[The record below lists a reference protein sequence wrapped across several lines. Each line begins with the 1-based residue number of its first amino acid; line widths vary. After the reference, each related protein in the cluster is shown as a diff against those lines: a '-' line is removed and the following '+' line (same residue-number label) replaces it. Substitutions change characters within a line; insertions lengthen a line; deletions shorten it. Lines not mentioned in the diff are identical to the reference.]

1 MESGGAVRAIVVHE
15 QGGPEK
21 LVLEEVPD
29 PTPGPGEVLVDI
41 EAAGLNFIDVYQR
54 NGLYRLDLPFIPGQE
69 GAGIVSAI
77 GPGVSGIRLGDRVG
91 WVSVLGGYAERVVL
105 PAEKTIP
112 IPDAIGSDVAAAVLL
127 QGMTAHYLA
136 TDTFPLRE
144 GHKCLIHAGAGGVG
158 LLLTQIASIKGAHI
172 VTTVGSREKADL
184 SREAGADQVV
194 VYTETGLKE
203 AIEETLGPRPL
214 HVVFDGVGAATF
226 DDGLDLLARRGMM
239 VTFGNASGPV
249 PPVAPLTL
257 MQKGSL
263 FLTRPT
269 LAHYLRTREEM
280 LSRAEDLFG
289 WIEAGVLEV
298 RIGAEYPLTDVAKAH
313 EALESRQ
320 TTGKVLI
327 RP

>member
-1 MESGGAVRAIVVHE
+1 M
-15 QGGPEK
+15 
-21 LVLEEVPD
+21 PD

-77 GPGVSGIRLGDRVG
+77 GPGVSGIRVGDRVG

-112 IPDAIGSDVAAAVLL
+112 IPDAIGSDVAAAVLI

-144 GHKCLIHAGAGGVG
+144 GHKCLIHAGAGGFG
-158 LLLTQIASIKGAHI
+158 LLLTQIARIKGAHI
-172 VTTVGSREKADL
+172 VTTVGSREKVDL

-239 VTFGNASGPV
+239 VTFGNASVPV